1 MKMKVESNGFHASTR
16 LEGKVAIITG
26 GASGFGEST
35 ARLFARHGAKVVI
48 ADVQDDRG
56 HSLCRD
62 INLPEQT
69 SYVRCDVTNDAD
81 VKNAV
86 DLAVSKYGGLDI
98 MFNNAGIPG
107 SLDFAIADADNDN
120 FKRVFE
126 VNVYG
131 SFLGAKHA
139 ARVMIPARKG
149 VILFTSSLASVVAGE
164 SPHSYTV
171 SKHAVVGLMK
181 NLCVELGQYGIRV
194 NSISPC
200 AVATP
205 LLTGTMGVDKA
216 VVEDII
222 CTSANLKG
230 AVPTSE
236 DVAEAA
242 VYLGSDESKFVSGV
256 NLVVD
261 GGYSTTNQSYSR
273 VIKTVFGP

>member
-1 MKMKVESNGFHASTR
+1 MKAESNGFHASTR

-35 ARLFARHGAKVVI
+35 ARLFARHGARVVI

-56 HSLCRD
+56 HSLCSD

-69 SYVRCDVTNDAD
+69 SYVHCDVTSDAD

-107 SLDFAIADADNDN
+107 NLDFAIADADNDN
-120 FKRVFE
+120 FKRVFD

-149 VILFTSSLASVVAGE
+149 VILFTSSIASVVAGE

-181 NLCVELGQYGIRV
+181 NLCVELGKYGIRV

-230 AVPTSE
+230 AVPTAE